1 MISAERKLTLRH
13 DGCDTSSK
21 GEGITLGDLLSR
33 PETAPCLG
41 LGEMLSALSTASIRV
56 LVINKDGLGCPSK
69 LWFIDHLDSALSTAS
84 IRVLVINKDGLGCP
98 SKLWF
103 IDHLDSALSTTSI
116 RVLVI
121 NKDGLGCP
129 SNLWFI
135 DHLDPALSTASIR
148 VLVINK
154 DGLGCPS
161 KPWFIDHLGS
171 KQLEACFM
179 TAARRKMTV
188 QLKATKKKVKPFG
201 QWASASQR
209 WLWGLS

>member
-1 MISAERKLTLRH
+1 MSW
-13 DGCDTSSK
+13 
-21 GEGITLGDLLSR
+21 LGR
-33 PETAPCLG
+33 N
-41 LGEMLSALSTASIRV
+41 ALSTLHS
-56 LVINKDGLGCPSK
+56 L
-69 LWFIDHLDSALSTAS
+69 
-84 IRVLVINKDGLGCP
+84 
-98 SKLWF
+98 
-103 IDHLDSALSTTSI
+103 
-116 RVLVI
+116 LVI

-188 QLKATKKKVKPFG
+188 QLKATKKKVKPLDSGLPLHRDGYEDCLSYQARRGIRCYRNFKTAFEG
-201 QWASASQR
+201 STFFSYDKKEIEKGAYAILFLRLVASRSNWATDSFTSCF
-209 WLWGLS
+209 WHWV